1 MWQSHHPLVLALA
14 CESLNVQLS
23 MCLQIGRSD
32 LIGYSTCWE
41 N

>member
-1 MWQSHHPLVLALA
+1 MWQWQHQMFLGLA
-14 CESLNVQLS
+14 CECSNVQLS